1 MTIGRSFT
9 SNTELIVNFLLQ
21 PIKRN
26 IEKANVGLTTLLV
39 SRETNAD
46 LGIVEDVVLAI
57 SLDSSSIITETKEL
71 NYDSAS
77 VFIKYEEFFNSITI
91 SYQNQDGLHF
101 DFINDVS
108 NSKDIN
114 ALRNEVA
121 KKIELIFNQEF
132 GI

>member
-9 SNTELIVNFLLQ
+9 SKKEVIVNFLLQ
-21 PIKRN
+21 PIKRS

-46 LGIVEDVVLAI
+46 IGIVKDVVLAI
-57 SLDSSSIITETKEL
+57 SLESSPFILETKEL

-77 VFIKYEEFFNSITI
+77 VFIKYEEFFESITI
-91 SYQNQDGLHF
+91 SYKNQDGLHF

-121 KKIELIFNQEF
+121 KKIELIFNQE
-132 GI
+132 